1 MSRRVLL
8 DTNVL
13 IRFLQDD
20 EPLSDRIESA
30 ESVIIHPAV
39 YSEFM
44 NGLNPKTAKG
54 MAARKSIE
62 GFLESPVVDSVAVTT
77 YTSVYY
83 TKIYHHLKT
92 AGEMIPQNDI
102 WIAASALEH
111 GFELLTHDGHFARIP
126 MLNVIG
132 ADLRR

>member
-1 MSRRVLL
+1 MRRVLL

-13 IRFLQDD
+13 IRFLQDN

-30 ESVIIHPAV
+30 ESVIIHPVV

-44 NGLNPKTAKG
+44 NGLNPKSVRGA
-54 MAARKSIE
+54 AARKSLE
-62 GFLESPVVDSVAVTT
+62 GFLDADIVDSISVTT

-83 TKIYHHLKT
+83 TKIYQHLKES
-92 AGEMIPQNDI
+92 GGMIPQNDI

-111 GFELLTHDGHFARIP
+111 GLELLTHDRHFGRIP
-126 MLNVIG
+126 MLNAIEG
-132 ADLRR
+132 

>member
-1 MSRRVLL
+1 MPRQVIL

-20 EPLSDRIESA
+20 EPLSVRIESA
-30 ESVIIHPAV
+30 ESVVIHPVV

-54 MAARKSIE
+54 RAARKSLE
-62 GFLESPVVDSVAVTT
+62 GLLESPVVDSVAVTT

-83 TKIYHHLKT
+83 TKIYQYLKSV
-92 AGEMIPQNDI
+92 GEMIPQNDI

-111 GFELLTHDGHFARIP
+111 GFELLTHDRRFNGIP

-132 ADLRR
+132 E

>member
-20 EPLSDRIESA
+20 EPFSDRIESA

-54 MAARKSIE
+54 MAARKSLE

>member
-1 MSRRVLL
+1 MPRQVLL

-20 EPLSDRIESA
+20 EPLAGRIESA

-83 TKIYHHLKT
+83 TKIYHHLKA
-92 AGEMIPQNDI
+92 AGEMIPQNDS

-111 GFELLTHDGHFARIP
+111 GFELLTHDGHFGRIP

-132 ADLRR
+132 G

>member
-1 MSRRVLL
+1 MRRVLL

-13 IRFLQDD
+13 IRFLKDD
-20 EPLSDRIESA
+20 EPLADRIESA
-30 ESVIIHPAV
+30 ESVIIHPVV

-54 MAARKSIE
+54 ASARRSLE
-62 GFLESPVVDSVAVTT
+62 GFLDADVVDSVAVTT

-83 TKIYHHLKT
+83 TKIYQLLKT
-92 AGEMIPQNDI
+92 LGEMIPQNDI

-111 GFELLTHDGHFARIP
+111 GFELLTHDGHFSRIP
-126 MLNVIG
+126 MLNVIEG
-132 ADLRR
+132 

>member
-1 MSRRVLL
+1 MRRVLL

-13 IRFLQDD
+13 IRFLKDD
-20 EPLSDRIESA
+20 EPLADRIESA
-30 ESVIIHPAV
+30 ESVIIHPVV

-54 MAARKSIE
+54 ASARRSLE
-62 GFLESPVVDSVAVTT
+62 GFLDADVVDSLAVTT

-83 TKIYHHLKT
+83 TKIYQHLK
-92 AGEMIPQNDI
+92 ALGEMIPQNDI

-111 GFELLTHDGHFARIP
+111 GFELLTHDGHFSRIP
-126 MLNVIG
+126 MLNVIEG
-132 ADLRR
+132 

>member
-1 MSRRVLL
+1 MRRVLL

-13 IRFLQDD
+13 IRFLKDD
-20 EPLSDRIESA
+20 EPLADRIESA
-30 ESVIIHPAV
+30 ESVIIHPVV

-54 MAARKSIE
+54 ASARRSLE
-62 GFLESPVVDSVAVTT
+62 GFLDADVVDSVAVTT

-83 TKIYHHLKT
+83 TKIYQHLK
-92 AGEMIPQNDI
+92 ALGEMIPQNDI

-111 GFELLTHDGHFARIP
+111 GFELLTHDGHFSRIP
-126 MLNVIG
+126 MLNVIEG
-132 ADLRR
+132 

>member
-1 MSRRVLL
+1 MSRQVLL

-54 MAARKSIE
+54 MSARKSLE

>member
-1 MSRRVLL
+1 MRRVLL

-13 IRFLQDD
+13 IRFLQDN

-30 ESVIIHPAV
+30 ESVIIHPVV

-44 NGLNPKTAKG
+44 NGLNPKSVRGA
-54 MAARKSIE
+54 AARKSLE
-62 GFLESPVVDSVAVTT
+62 GFLDADIVDSISVTT

-83 TKIYHHLKT
+83 TKIYQHLKES
-92 AGEMIPQNDI
+92 GGLIPQNDI

-111 GFELLTHDGHFARIP
+111 GLELLTHDRHFGRIP
-126 MLNVIG
+126 MLNAIEG
-132 ADLRR
+132 

>member
-1 MSRRVLL
+1 MPRQVLL

-20 EPLSDRIESA
+20 EPFSDRIESA
-30 ESVIIHPAV
+30 ESVIVHPAV

-54 MAARKSIE
+54 VSARKSLE

-83 TKIYHHLKT
+83 TKIYRHLKDV
-92 AGEMIPQNDI
+92 GEMIPQNDI

-111 GFELLTHDGHFARIP
+111 GFELLTHDRHFSRIP

-132 ADLRR
+132 E